1 MSISVTIEGDD
12 ELAARLD
19 PEKAIG
25 APFRA
30 MLDRS
35 GITVANKAKRGTP
48 VWKGRLRASL
58 AHEVD
63 PAPIPVWA
71 KVGTNVVYG
80 PFVEDGTRPHWPPL
94 AQVAPWA
101 ADHGIPAF
109 LVARAIARKGT
120 QGKKMLANALES
132 SQGDIAGFA
141 RRAEDE
147 IVQALGGSSS

>member
-1 MSISVTIEGDD
+1 MSITISVDGDD
-12 ELAARLD
+12 ELAAGLD
-19 PEKAIG
+19 PEKLIG
-25 APFRA
+25 PPFRR

-35 GITVANKAKRGTP
+35 GITVANKAKRNTP
-48 VWKGRLRASL
+48 VWKGRLRASM

-94 AQVAPWA
+94 AAIAPWA

-109 LVARAIARKGT
+109 LVARSIARKGT

-147 IVQALGGSSS
+147 ITQALTGGSS